1 MFAEDKFYKELE
13 NSLNGEKK
21 NYASEAKDV
30 SGLSVWEYNNPSA
43 EEKWHLIEGYA
54 VRLKRDNPTVR
65 NSQIWKETQAWIK
78 DNVTRREEISE
89 DELECQR
96 TSIKYPK
103 VIT

>member
-1 MFAEDKFYKELE
+1 MTISIPYDFDREAQKELCARLVIKD
-13 NSLNGEKK
+13 NAVKDIVLKYLYSLDYYE
-21 NYASEAKDV
+21 
-30 SGLSVWEYNNPSA
+30 
-43 EEKWHLIEGYA
+43 
-54 VRLKRDNPTVR
+54 R
-65 NSQIWKETQAWIK
+65 QAWIK